1 MATSNKTHLTF
12 ALNLKGM
19 SPSDYFGNRQG
30 MTATHCCVCSKPL
43 TDSVSVQW
51 AMGPVCRPRYITN
64 ATVTVPCRTT
74 ALDQFWGYVALA
86 NLDRDLE
93 NYLFSNE
100 DNFQMMCN
108 IVTAYCSYVTKEK
121 DGHAKIIKLAPAV
134 RALGYT
140 NLADRLEED
149 RCKILVYPNHTS
161 THIKLVVPTNKKE
174 LTSTL
179 VEFDKYL
186 GSKGYT
192 FVKPNA
198 TNRGAYFEIP
208 NTLTNEV
215 LYALAK
221 DYDGERF
228 FTKGSPTI
236 QTIPSRQSYG
246 GVIQPCA
253 EFLAN
258 VKPLCIIEQHN
269 DRVLITTVGNPWSD
283 NRVKS
288 MQGWAKGVQGFKW
301 NRGYV
306 LNVPHTSYQG
316 AIATAQSFGYE
327 SWEIKA
333 TVVTPYTAPVTA
345 PQPTVNK
352 TPKATV
358 SPTRVG
364 TEWGVWSNTKLAVG
378 DYVTVSTRSGKTW
391 LAVVTAT
398 TKSKNK
404 YLTKSA

>member
-1 MATSNKTHLTF
+1 
-12 ALNLKGM
+12 
-19 SPSDYFGNRQG
+19 
-30 MTATHCCVCSKPL
+30 
-43 TDSVSVQW
+43 
-51 AMGPVCRPRYITN
+51 
-64 ATVTVPCRTT
+64 
-74 ALDQFWGYVALA
+74 
-86 NLDRDLE
+86 
-93 NYLFSNE
+93 
-100 DNFQMMCN
+100 MMCN

-288 MQGWAKGVQGFKW
+288 MQGWAKGVSGFKW

-327 SWEIKA
+327 AWEIKA

-364 TEWGVWSNTKLAVG
+364 TEWGVWSTTKLAVG
-378 DYVTVSTRSGKTW
+378 DYVTVSTRTGKSW